1 MEKIV
6 TRYIN
11 GWCEKGKVMG
21 VSESRKL
28 AFEATASMLLGC
40 DFSQAQMNSM
50 MGCMQVMVENFF
62 TLPIDL
68 PGFGFHKVSQM
79 QPTKHKYLNM
89 VNKLPSEHP
98 SLLNLQK

>member
-68 PGFGFHKVSQM
+68 PGLGFHRVSQVK
-79 QPTKHKYLNM
+79 PTTHKYLNI
-89 VNKLPSEHP
+89 VNKLSSKHP